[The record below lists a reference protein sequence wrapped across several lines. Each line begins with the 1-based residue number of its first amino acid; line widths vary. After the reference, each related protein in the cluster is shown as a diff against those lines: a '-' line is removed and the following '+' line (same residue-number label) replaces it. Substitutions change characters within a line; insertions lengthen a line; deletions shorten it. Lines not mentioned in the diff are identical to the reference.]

1 MKTMYWSF
9 RGFFLA
15 GTLLAAAIA
24 AHAQLPTEA
33 MPSLAPLV
41 KSASPA
47 VVNIRV
53 SQTIQ
58 AGSQYG
64 DEMFRRFFGLP
75 EIPGGGSHEVASAG
89 SGVIVDAE
97 NGYILTNHH
106 VVQGAD
112 KIEVYLFNEDS
123 LDAEV
128 VGSDAATDIAVLKVE
143 PKNLVEIAI
152 GDSDKVEVG
161 DFVIAIGNPFGLGNT
176 VTSGIVSAVGR
187 TGISQNSIGTNA
199 PIEDFI
205 QTDASINPEFGRRPG
220 EHEGRTRRY
229 QFGHHQPHRRQHRHR
244 LRHAVRDRPLHHGAD
259 PGFRRSA
266 ARPSRRHH
274 RNNRRGERKGTG
286 HRHHSRGAGLGHP
299 AGIRGRGR
307 LRLEVDDIIVKVDDK
322 KIDDSRALANAIG
335 LKGSGDEVE
344 IELVRNGKPGPSRQP
359 SGNGHRRK
367 VSARKFIPRL
377 RARSF
382 LPNRP
387 PAAGGSKSRC

>member
-128 VGSDAATDIAVLKVE
+128 VGSDAQ
-143 PKNLVEIAI
+143 
-152 GDSDKVEVG
+152 
-161 DFVIAIGNPFGLGNT
+161 
-176 VTSGIVSAVGR
+176 R
-187 TGISQNSIGTNA
+187 IS
-199 PIEDFI
+199 
-205 QTDASINPEFGRRPG
+205 
-220 EHEGRTRRY
+220 RY
-229 QFGHHQPHRRQHRHR
+229 
-244 LRHAVRDRPLHHGAD
+244 
-259 PGFRRSA
+259 
-266 ARPSRRHH
+266 
-274 RNNRRGERKGTG
+274 
-286 HRHHSRGAGLGHP
+286 
-299 AGIRGRGR
+299 
-307 LRLEVDDIIVKVDDK
+307 
-322 KIDDSRALANAIG
+322 
-335 LKGSGDEVE
+335 
-344 IELVRNGKPGPSRQP
+344 
-359 SGNGHRRK
+359 
-367 VSARKFIPRL
+367 
-377 RARSF
+377 
-382 LPNRP
+382 
-387 PAAGGSKSRC
+387 